1 MPARLLGSL
10 VGGMLLVTN
19 ARTLLGSDWIA
30 ASGPV
35 RGVVYAVLAA
45 VWALAAVHSI
55 RMHRAEKAVP
65 AAEATVLE
73 RNVVADVTAPV
84 PAGRP
89 SAPQV

>member
-30 ASGPV
+30 APGPV
-35 RGVVYAVLAA
+35 RVAVYAVLAA

-55 RMHRAEKAVP
+55 RMHRAEKTGDVAVP
-65 AAEATVLE
+65 E
-73 RNVVADVTAPV
+73 RNVVADVTTPV

-89 SAPQV
+89 SAPEA